1 MPGPKKF
8 TNKWRHTSTFILASL
23 AFALIPRAGL
33 AANLLDTYQQALKN
47 DPTFLAARA
56 NYMAEQ
62 QKTGEARAVLLP
74 NINASANATWND
86 STNNLSG
93 QKTYNSNGYSVSL
106 SQPVFNF
113 GAFAALA
120 QAHASVRAAAANFNA
135 AREDLMRRVA
145 EAYFG
150 LLLAQDNLGLAKS
163 QQAAIAQQREVAQG
177 RLKVGLGTIT
187 EVHDAEARYQLA
199 AAQVLE
205 AQNGLED
212 ARQAL
217 REVAGTVPKEVLSL
231 REDMPLP
238 QPDPPVIGEWVTR
251 ALDQNY
257 QVIAAREANTIAK
270 REISKQHAGYYPSLD
285 IVGSYN
291 YSDSYSGF
299 TGTAFNTRGTSVGL
313 QLSMPIFQ
321 GGLTHKLSKEAA
333 YRYNAARQNL
343 ILARRQVERQTRDAF
358 LGITSGA
365 SRVNALKQAVI
376 ASQSALEA
384 KQTGFEAGIN
394 TNLEVLDAQRDL
406 YQARRDYAQSRYNF
420 VFSLLRLKQAAGTL
434 AESDLKQING
444 WLQ

>member
-1 MPGPKKF
+1 M
-8 TNKWRHTSTFILASL
+8 
-23 AFALIPRAGL
+23 PRAGL
-33 AANLLDTYQQALKN
+33 ADNLLDTYQQALKN
-47 DPTFLAARA
+47 DPTYLAAQA
-56 NYMAEQ
+56 TYDAEQ

-74 NINASANATWND
+74 NINASANTTWNEV
-86 STNNLSG
+86 
-93 QKTYNSNGYSVSL
+93 NSSISVPPQSNFNSSGYSVSL
-106 SQPVFNF
+106 YQPVFDF

-163 QQAAIAQQREVAQG
+163 QEAAIAQQREVAQG

-199 AAQVLE
+199 TAQVLE

-217 REVAGTVPKEVLSL
+217 REVAGKVPKEVLSL

-257 QVIAAREANTIAK
+257 QVIAAREASIIAK
-270 REISKQHAGYYPSLD
+270 REISKQHAGYYPSLN
-285 IVGSYN
+285 IFGSYN
-291 YSDSYSGF
+291 DANNGGGS
-299 TGTAFNTRGTSVGL
+299 TGLQYNSKGTSVGL
-313 QLSMPIFQ
+313 QLNISIFQ
-321 GGLTHKLSKEAA
+321 GGLTHSLSKEAA
-333 YRYNAARQNL
+333 YRYNAAKQNL
-343 ILARRQVERQTRDAF
+343 ELARRQVERQTRDAF

-365 SRVNALKQAVI
+365 SRVNALKQAVV

-394 TNLEVLDAQRDL
+394 TNLQVLDAQRDL